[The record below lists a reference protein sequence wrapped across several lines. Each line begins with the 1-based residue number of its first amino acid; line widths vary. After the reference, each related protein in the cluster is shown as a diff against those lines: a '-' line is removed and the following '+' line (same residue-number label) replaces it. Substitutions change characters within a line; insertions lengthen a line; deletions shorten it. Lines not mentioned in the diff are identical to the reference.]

1 MIQIESIKDNENDE
15 NNGNKKNIEEFL
27 YILKEVVSEFRN
39 SGEPEEELSQV
50 GYIGLLNA
58 VNLYK
63 NQKEFTFQEYARQL
77 IAGEIRHYIREKN
90 RKVKLPDWLTVM
102 MNKLLNQMLM
112 AYYKQHNQ
120 FPDFQELSDML
131 DLSPEIL
138 KEALKARE
146 AVLEVSI
153 DQKRRQYDINE
164 PPDITRIDNDLKKV
178 KHE

>member
-1 MIQIESIKDNENDE
+1 MEQNDKPRKNKDHE
-15 NNGNKKNIEEFL
+15 NNGNGKDATEYL
-27 YILKEVVSEFRN
+27 YILEEVVLEFKN
-39 SGEPEEELSQV
+39 SGEPEQELSQV

-58 VNLYK
+58 VNLYQ
-63 NQKEFTFQEYARQL
+63 NQQEFTFQEYARQL

-102 MNKLLNQMLM
+102 MNKLLNQMLV

-120 FPDFQELSDML
+120 FPDIQELSEML

-153 DQKRRQYDINE
+153 DQKRRQYDVNE
-164 PPDITRIDNDLKKV
+164 PPDIDRINKALKSI